1 MQLYPAVIIGGPP
14 NSGKS
19 VLTYNLS
26 QRLRQQGIL
35 HYVLR
40 ANPDGE
46 GDWANEADQ
55 ALVRHILAPR
65 RWSQPFVEH
74 ICRSL
79 DQRHLPLLVD
89 IGGRPQTWQEVIF
102 DHCTHIVL
110 LTPDAA
116 SQADWQARA
125 GRHNLRLL
133 ADLRSELHG
142 LNSVSSTNP
151 ILTGV
156 LAGLAWGQTVGGP
169 TFEALVERA
178 AHLLRYD
185 PDQLRRSHLTSAPV
199 ELTVDLDRL
208 ARSLDTPHEGEQ
220 ALWRPDQL
228 PGLLEYLPAGKPMG
242 LYGRAPNWLY
252 AAVALHAQP
261 APFYQFDVRLGWV
274 APPELVLGQPAP
286 DTVLQCRPESL
297 ANRVEL
303 TFTMSA
309 THLDYDEVRR
319 LTVPVPPPNKALV
332 LSGKIP
338 LWLITALVI
347 AYQDAP
353 LLAVY
358 QPQVGRV
365 VVRSRL
371 ADIAPGDLLPP
382 VESPGVKT
390 PG

>member
-1 MQLYPAVIIGGPP
+1 MQIYPALIIGGPP
-14 NSGKS
+14 DSGKS

-46 GDWANEADQ
+46 GDWTNEADQ
-55 ALVRHILAPR
+55 ALVRQILAPG
-65 RWSQPFVEH
+65 RWSESFVEH
-74 ICRSL
+74 VCRSL

-89 IGGRPQTWQEVIF
+89 IGGRPQSWQEVIF

-116 SQADWQARA
+116 SRAEWQARA

-133 ADLRSELHG
+133 ADLRSALQG
-142 LNSVSSTNP
+142 PNSISSTNP
-151 ILTGV
+151 ILTGEIS
-156 LAGLAWGQTVGGP
+156 GLAWGQTVGGP
-169 TFEALVERA
+169 TFEALAERA
-178 AHLLRYD
+178 TRLLRYD
-185 PDQLRRSHLTSAPV
+185 PEQLRRSHLTTAPV
-199 ELTVDLDRL
+199 ELSVDLDRL
-208 ARSLDTPHEGEQ
+208 ARSLDAPREGEQ
-220 ALWRPDQL
+220 ALWRPDHL
-228 PGLLEYLPAGKPMG
+228 PGLLDYLPAGKPLA

-274 APPELVLGQPAP
+274 APPALVVGQPRP
-286 DTVLQCRPESL
+286 DTVLQCLPQPLS
-297 ANRVEL
+297 NYV
-303 TFTMSA
+303 TITITMSA
-309 THLDYDEVRR
+309 PHLDYEEVRG
-319 LTVPVPPPNKALV
+319 LTVPAPPPDKALV
-332 LSGKIP
+332 LNGKIP
-338 LWLITALVI
+338 LWLTTALAI

-358 QPQVGRV
+358 QPQAGNV

-371 ADIAPGDLLPP
+371 VDIAPGDLLPAT
-382 VESPGVKT
+382 S
-390 PG
+390 